1 MIQDLPLGFTWKCGK
16 HLPSHSVFLIVGTA
30 ICFFYSFELKAETN
44 SSPQPETKRF
54 PIQKEWGTITAL
66 PQGLKLDILQTGP
79 LRSIQIPRMNNRI
92 KTIYFA
98 GDAEKKRLILKPG
111 IQEWEI
117 QLPKTLPEPASVI
130 VAFKE
135 PPYLS
140 VKPKV
145 IQENQQQQVILDA
158 KDAVVHGKL
167 LRYEPQPHK
176 NTVGYW
182 ANENDWCEWKLDL
195 KTPGVFDVYL
205 LQGCGK
211 GQGGSEV
218 QLSVA
223 DQNLKFTVE
232 DTGHFQNFKERH
244 IGKLKI
250 DKTGVQTLQLKP
262 LQKARNAVMDV
273 RQIRLVRQ

>member
-1 MIQDLPLGFTWKCGK
+1 MQDLSLRFIRKCGNP
-16 HLPSHSVFLIVGTA
+16 LPSPSAILIVGA
-30 ICFFYSFELKAETN
+30 VICFFYSFELKAEMN
-44 SSPQPETKRF
+44 SSPQSETKRF

-66 PQGLKLDILQTGP
+66 PQGLKLDISQTGP
-79 LRSIQIPRMNNRI
+79 LRSIQIPRMNNRL
-92 KTIYFA
+92 KAIYFA
-98 GDAEKKRLILKPG
+98 DDVEQKPLTLKPG

-117 QLPKTLPEPASVI
+117 QLPKSLPQPASVI

-135 PPYLS
+135 PPFLP

-195 KTPGVFDVYL
+195 KTPGVFNVYL

-218 QLSVA
+218 QLSVD

-250 DKTGVQTLQLKP
+250 DQTGVQTLQLKP
-262 LQKARNAVMDV
+262 LHKAKNAVMDV